1 MLKTYLFLEP
11 PLREPKF
18 QSVREAL
25 AAADDFATFTE
36 FYGNEEL
43 VQATSKVTTLL
54 SKMRDISLKQ
64 TTLDCFISFKRK

>member
-1 MLKTYLFLEP
+1 MLKTYLFLDP